1 MFQIKNIT
9 VLTRKKKFLLKEMVY
24 SFYFHHHKHFE
35 KNSFKV
41 LFNFKYIK
49 WDFSF
54 TAMICFGS
62 KYFRNLSFKFQ
73 MIFRLRIQIKL
84 KSDR

>member
-1 MFQIKNIT
+1 MRLIIFFIIDLNVLLDKNHFKWTPLIGFQIKNIT

-35 KNSFKV
+35 KNSYKV

-49 WDFSF
+49 WDFLLYS
-54 TAMICFGS
+54 
-62 KYFRNLSFKFQ
+62 
-73 MIFRLRIQIKL
+73 
-84 KSDR
+84 